1 MIISPWRFFLKSIVE
16 ASIKILKTM
25 AGLLGEQEWSEFF
38 RNKIINLHGKKL
50 EKYKYLA
57 QLKLY
62 PVCY

>member
-1 MIISPWRFFLKSIVE
+1 
-16 ASIKILKTM
+16 M